1 METNEWR
8 RAMSDL
14 EKMKD
19 QIKAEIEAHPVILY
33 MKGSK
38 LMPMCGFSAR
48 VVQIL
53 KQLGVDFETR
63 NVLEDDNLRQGIK
76 EVSDWPTLPQL
87 YVNKE
92 FVGGC
97 DIVTEL
103 HQQGELEQILKP
115 YISTCSNDT

>member
-1 METNEWR
+1 
-8 RAMSDL
+8 MSDL
-14 EKMKD
+14 EKMKE
-19 QIKAEIEAHPVILY
+19 QIRADIEAHPVILY

-53 KQLGVDFETR
+53 KEVGVDFETR

-92 FVGGC
+92 FIGGC
-97 DIVTEL
+97 DIVSEL
-103 HQQGELEQILKP
+103 YEQKELEQILKP
-115 YISTCSNDT
+115 YISTYSSDM